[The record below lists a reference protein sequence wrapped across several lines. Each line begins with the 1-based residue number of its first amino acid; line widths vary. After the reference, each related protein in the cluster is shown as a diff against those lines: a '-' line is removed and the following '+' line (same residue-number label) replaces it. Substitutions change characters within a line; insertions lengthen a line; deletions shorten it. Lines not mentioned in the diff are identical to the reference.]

1 MATSYLLPCSCGQKV
16 RVEVGQAGGSARC
29 TCGAQLDVPAMRQIR
44 DLEEAPSDDRRP
56 DAPADS
62 WSPRKGAILL
72 GLVIAAVSAGA
83 GVYQWATQPVP
94 VVNDLETSLATI
106 ADQTATLSPAA
117 TWNLWRYYILERGLV
132 AQPNPHAM
140 PIATM
145 LAADR
150 RQSYRVVL
158 VIGGLGLCL
167 SVLAFVW
174 KPRGTSVG

>member
-1 MATSYLLPCSCGQKV
+1 MTTSYLLPCSCGQKV
-16 RVEVGQAGGSARC
+16 RVEVGQAGGSVPC
-29 TCGAQLDVPAMRQIR
+29 SCGARLDVPAMRQIR
-44 DLEEAPSDDRRP
+44 DLEEAPNDDRQTDVR
-56 DAPADS
+56 AES

-117 TWNLWRYYILERGLV
+117 TWNLWRFYILERGLV
-132 AQPNPHAM
+132 VRPDPHSV

-145 LAADR
+145 LAAER

-158 VIGGLGLCL
+158 VIAGLGLCL
-167 SVLAFVW
+167 SVLAFVLM
-174 KPRGTSVG
+174 PRGTPAG